1 MKTSYDRVKAV
12 VEAYY
17 GDGMVISRT
26 DNHLVVVSDLDETLE
41 GQVLRE
47 KRREHIA
54 KIAEDFGYTLVGKGN
69 GSQIFQH

>member
-17 GDGMVISRT
+17 WDDMLISRT
-26 DNHLVVVSDLDETLE
+26 DNHLLVISDLREDRTSH
-41 GQVLRE
+41 VLTE
-47 KRREHIA
+47 VCANHVT

-69 GSQIFQH
+69 SSQIFQH